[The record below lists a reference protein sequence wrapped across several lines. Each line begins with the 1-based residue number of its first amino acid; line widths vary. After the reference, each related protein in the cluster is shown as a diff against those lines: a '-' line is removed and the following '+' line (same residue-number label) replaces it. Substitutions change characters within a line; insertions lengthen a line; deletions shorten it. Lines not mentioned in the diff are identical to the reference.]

1 MVNTSN
7 DKFLTSLT
15 FGSSQDHCGCVQ
27 GAAVGTICGIGFT
40 FWLAIGAIVTKV
52 ASKEKTLEL
61 RTDNCD
67 SSGERSVEMY
77 TTADY
82 NSSDVTSDWTGSSRS
97 IVTTEM
103 WSSSEES
110 DENGGSGSVTLSDHN
125 FNASYKSLSTPCHD
139 H

>member
-1 MVNTSN
+1 M
-7 DKFLTSLT
+7 
-15 FGSSQDHCGCVQ
+15 
-27 GAAVGTICGIGFT
+27 GTICGIGFT

-97 IVTTEM
+97 MVTTEM

-110 DENGGSGSVTLSDHN
+110 DENGGSGLVTLSDHN
-125 FNASYKSLSTPCHD
+125 YNASQ
-139 H
+139 